1 MLLLDMRLAN
11 IRNPT
16 AIIGNMLKM
25 TAHDIRAFWLE
36 RSTGNI
42 IFALIVWKEI
52 SSWMQEL

>member
-1 MLLLDMRLAN
+1 MFLLDMRLAK

-25 TAHDIRAFWLE
+25 TAHDISAFWLE

-42 IFALIVWKEI
+42 ILDLTVSKYIPG
-52 SSWMQEL
+52 